1 MKVWTRS
8 AILLLVIMRKVR
20 NFDRLRDPIKVVLT
34 LFALC
39 VCSMIAGVI
48 VASLLVDPLRHV
60 LGWMTALLLI
70 VVSILGAGGYLIWS
84 RYLGQSGMLTHGH
97 LEERNESFLRI
108 PRTGRSLPGDGDD
121 LFRAVAETATD
132 GIISADQ
139 NGNIIYWN
147 KTAERIFG
155 YSAGEVLGQPLTL
168 LMPARLRQAHKA
180 GIKRMV
186 STGEPRLIGKII
198 ELAGLKKDGSEF
210 PLELS
215 LSTWTTSEGRGF
227 TGIIRD
233 ITQRKQVERRLT
245 AEHTVAW
252 LLAESPTLAE
262 ATPKILQAICESLD
276 WEMGA
281 FWSVDEGV
289 NAIRCSQIWHSPSIN
304 VARFAAFSK
313 QTTFPRGIGLPG
325 RVWASGEPAW
335 IPDVLKDPNF
345 PRVSVAA
352 KEGLRGAFGFPIR
365 RPGLVLGVMEFFS
378 RKIQEPDDDLLQM
391 LSAIGSQIG
400 QFMERKRA
408 EERISSL
415 KEYVQMILDSVP
427 DPIMILNEDAQV
439 QYINSASNTA
449 FNLHQSEVRE
459 CTLFDLLK
467 ADDATREEL
476 HRELSSYMRTQQKPA
491 VLSSG
496 HWAGPVAVRDPLA
509 PPPIISNPHPR
520 KEIKFGRR
528 TYHYTCFP
536 VEAHADDGKLMGI
549 VLRDITEESS
559 LQDQLIQAE
568 KLAGIALLTSG
579 LGHELNNPLYSVLG
593 LGEAILDEQDA
604 TVMKEHA
611 KIIVEEAQRM
621 GRIIKDLT
629 GPSRLEASDLRVEVD
644 VNEQLNHALGL
655 ALLGQSEDSV
665 VVEKNYAADATL
677 WANPFELRQV
687 FVNVISNAL
696 QAMKG
701 KGNLQLVTH
710 VDRDMLTV
718 LIRDSGP
725 GIPAAHV
732 SKVFDPFFT
741 TKKQGEGTGLGL
753 TIARRIVTKHAGQ
766 IRVESDEG
774 QGTTFTIIFPLTEPT
789 N

>member
-1 MKVWTRS
+1 MQNVRIPDRLKDPFK
-8 AILLLVIMRKVR
+8 LLLA
-20 NFDRLRDPIKVVLT
+20 

-39 VCSMIAGVI
+39 VGSVIAGVI
-48 VASLLVDPLRHV
+48 VASLLVDPMRHF
-60 LGWMTALLLI
+60 LGWMIALLLI
-70 VVSILGAGGYLIWS
+70 VASILGAGGYLLWC
-84 RYLGQSGMLTHGH
+84 RYLAQDGILTHGH
-97 LEERNESFLRI
+97 PEERTESFLKI
-108 PRTGRSLPGDGDD
+108 PRPVRSLQRDGDE
-121 LFRAVAETATD
+121 LFRAVAETASD
-132 GIISADQ
+132 AIISADQ

-147 KTAERIFG
+147 KTAEKIFG
-155 YSAGEVLGQPLTL
+155 YSADEVLGQSLTL
-168 LMPARLRQAHKA
+168 LMPARLRHAHKA

-186 STGEPRLIGKII
+186 STGEPRMIGRII
-198 ELAGLKKDGSEF
+198 ELAGLKKDGTEF

-215 LSTWTTSEGRGF
+215 LSTWSTSEGQGF

-245 AEHTVAW
+245 AEHTVTR

-262 ATPKILQAICESLD
+262 ATPKILQAICESLS

-281 FWSVDEGV
+281 FWSVDEGG
-289 NAIRCSQIWHSPSIN
+289 NAIRCNQIWHSPSISL
-304 VARFAAFSK
+304 AKFAASSK
-313 QTTFPRGIGLPG
+313 QTTFARGIGLPG
-325 RVWASGEPAW
+325 RVWASGEPTW

-352 KEGLRGAFGFPIR
+352 KEGLHGALGFPVR

-400 QFMERKRA
+400 QFIERKRA

-427 DPIMILNEDAQV
+427 DPIVILNQDAQV
-439 QYINSASNTA
+439 QYINSASKRV
-449 FNLHQSEVRE
+449 FNLHPAEVRE
-459 CTLFDLLK
+459 RTLFDLLK
-467 ADDATREEL
+467 ADDATREQL
-476 HRELSSYMRTQQKPA
+476 RKELSTYMKTQQKPA
-491 VLSSG
+491 VLSSRHLG
-496 HWAGPVAVRDPLA
+496 GAAAIRDPLA
-509 PPPIISNPHPR
+509 PSPIISDVHRR
-520 KEIKFGRR
+520 KEIKIGRR
-528 TYHYTCFP
+528 TYHYTWFP
-536 VEAHADDGKLMGI
+536 VETQAAESRLMGL
-549 VLRDITEESS
+549 VLRDTTEESS

-593 LGEAILDEQDA
+593 LGEAILDEPDA

-629 GPSRLEASDLRVEVD
+629 GPSRLEASDLCVEVD

-655 ALLGQSEDSV
+655 ALLGQPEDSV
-665 VVEKNYAADATL
+665 VVEKRYAAVSTM

-687 FVNVISNAL
+687 FVNVISNAI

-701 KGNLQLVTH
+701 KGQLDLVTH
-710 VDRDMLTV
+710 MDRDVLTV

-766 IRVESDEG
+766 IRVETKEG
-774 QGTTFTIIFPLTEPT
+774 QGTTFTILFPLTEP